1 MDLSFDLSFIE
12 KLDLDTGGIFII
24 MVGPPGAG
32 KTSISK
38 ELESKYHFMRVCP
51 DDIREEFSGDAAD
64 QSNNEQVFAKV
75 YSRLSFFLKEGYNV
89 VYDAT
94 NCRTTYR
101 MKILDT
107 VKDCA
112 NYILCLCLTT
122 SIGDCLERNKN
133 RYERHVPEDVI
144 ERMYFTLK
152 KHPPTIFEGY
162 DAIVGF

>member
-1 MDLSFDLSFIE
+1 MDFMSFIE
-12 KLDLDTGGIFII
+12 KLDLDNGGIFIM

-38 ELESKYHFMRVCP
+38 ELESKYKFIRVCP
-51 DDIREEFSGDAAD
+51 DDIREEICGDASD
-64 QSNNEQVFAKV
+64 QSNNDAVFTKV
-75 YSRLSFFLKEGYNV
+75 YSRISMFLNERYNV

-94 NCRTTYR
+94 NCRTMYR
-101 MKILDT
+101 AKILDT
-107 VKDCA
+107 AKNCA
-112 NYILCLCLTT
+112 DYILCLCSTT
-122 SIGDCLERNKN
+122 PIGECLERNKN
-133 RYERHVPEDVI
+133 QYRRHVPEDVI